1 MKKRN
6 LTKGNV
12 TAVMLLFAVPMILGN
27 IMQQCYNLADTWIV
41 GRFVGAEA
49 LAAVGSAYTLMTFLN
64 SILIGMCMGSGALF
78 SICYGR
84 RALRKLKEYIVSSF
98 VLIFSVTV
106 ILTIVSYVCLDPIL
120 TLMQIPA
127 DIYGLMRSYM
137 GLILAGLIFVF
148 LYNYFAHTFTEIYG
162 IAPMNYLAQK
172 RIFTS
177 QELLTSTDLN
187 QAAIA
192 KQCGFSSSSYFS
204 QCFRKICGMTPTAY
218 RKQFIR

>member
-78 SICYGR
+78 FN
-84 RALRKLKEYIVSSF
+84 LLWPK
-98 VLIFSVTV
+98 SVKKT
-106 ILTIVSYVCLDPIL
+106 
-120 TLMQIPA
+120 
-127 DIYGLMRSYM
+127 
-137 GLILAGLIFVF
+137 
-148 LYNYFAHTFTEIYG
+148 
-162 IAPMNYLAQK
+162 K
-172 RIFTS
+172 RIYCFIVC
-177 QELLTSTDLN
+177 
-187 QAAIA
+187 AYF
-192 KQCGFSSSSYFS
+192 FSDSDFDD
-204 QCFRKICGMTPTAY
+204 CFICVP
-218 RKQFIR
+218 

>member
-78 SICYGR
+78 LHRIKPIES
-84 RALRKLKEYIVSSF
+84 
-98 VLIFSVTV
+98 
-106 ILTIVSYVCLDPIL
+106 TIVSNPYSCVQTYSQIHLSASFQFVQKKMHAQYIQVQLVL
-120 TLMQIPA
+120 TLQ
-127 DIYGLMRSYM
+127 
-137 GLILAGLIFVF
+137 
-148 LYNYFAHTFTEIYG
+148 
-162 IAPMNYLAQK
+162 
-172 RIFTS
+172 
-177 QELLTSTDLN
+177 N
-187 QAAIA
+187 QAKTTI
-192 KQCGFSSSSYFS
+192 Q
-204 QCFRKICGMTPTAY
+204 
-218 RKQFIR
+218 

>member
-148 LYNYFAHTFTEIYG
+148 LYNYFAFLLRSSGNSVIPLIFLGTQALNIIRVERL
-162 IAPMNYLAQK
+162 NY
-172 RIFTS
+172 IV
-177 QELLTSTDLN
+177 
-187 QAAIA
+187 
-192 KQCGFSSSSYFS
+192 
-204 QCFRKICGMTPTAY
+204 
-218 RKQFIR
+218 